1 MPCPYSPVHWVSIFQ
16 IMATIR
22 CRNVTFSN
30 IAAVIFD
37 KDGTLADSHAYL
49 RNLGMRRSRLID
61 AKIPGV
67 GEPLLMAFGV
77 SDRINPAGLM
87 AVGSRR
93 DNEIAAAAY
102 IAETGRDWME
112 ALAIA
117 QATFAEADRYLHPK
131 APQTPLFPGS
141 LELLRSLRS
150 ANIKIAILSADT
162 TVNVQAFVQ
171 HYAIEVDAAIGTD
184 DNLGKPNPQF
194 LNQAG
199 DAIGVAPA
207 QMLVVGD
214 SIADIE
220 LARSAGAAGAIG
232 VTWGWTA
239 AQSIGADVAI
249 DQFSQIEVIA

>member
-1 MPCPYSPVHWVSIFQ
+1 
-16 IMATIR
+16 MATLR
-22 CRNVTFSN
+22 CRDLTFFS

-37 KDGTLADSHAYL
+37 KDGTLADSQAYL

-61 AKIPGV
+61 AKVPGV
-67 GEPLLMAFGV
+67 GEPLLMAFGIGENG
-77 SDRINPAGLM
+77 INPAGMM

-117 QATFAEADRYLHPK
+117 QASFAEADRYLQPK
-131 APQTPLFPGS
+131 APQTPLFPGT

-150 ANIKIAILSADT
+150 AKLKLAILSADT
-162 TVNVQAFVQ
+162 TANVQEFVQ
-171 HYAIEVDAAIGTD
+171 HYALDVDAAIGTD

-194 LNQAG
+194 LQRAG
-199 DAIGVAPA
+199 DAIDVPCA
-207 QMLVVGD
+207 QMLIVGD

-220 LARSAGAAGAIG
+220 LARLAGAAGAIG
-232 VTWGWTA
+232 VTWGWTS
-239 AQSIGADVAI
+239 AQYLIGADIMI
-249 DQFSQIEVIA
+249 DQFAQIEVLE

>member
-1 MPCPYSPVHWVSIFQ
+1 
-16 IMATIR
+16 MATIR
-22 CRNVTFSN
+22 AQDKTFAN

-37 KDGTLADSHAYL
+37 KDGTLADSQAYL
-49 RNLGMRRSRLID
+49 RNLGLRRSRLLD

-77 SDRINPAGLM
+77 DQARINPAGMM

-117 QATFAEADRYLHPK
+117 QTTFAEADAYLKPK

-141 LELLRSLRS
+141 VELLRSLR
-150 ANIKIAILSADT
+150 AAQVKIAILSADI
-162 TVNVQAFVQ
+162 TVHVEEFVR
-171 HYAIEVDAAIGTD
+171 HYQLDVDAAIGTD
-184 DNLGKPNPQF
+184 DNLGKPNPLF
-194 LNQAG
+194 LERAG
-199 DAIGVAPA
+199 EVIGVAPA

-214 SIADIE
+214 SLADIE

-232 VTWGWTA
+232 VTWGWSA
-239 AQSIGADVAI
+239 AQHLVGADVTI
-249 DQFSQIEVIA
+249 ERFDQIEVD

>member
-1 MPCPYSPVHWVSIFQ
+1 MP
-16 IMATIR
+16 TIR
-22 CRNVTFSN
+22 CQNRIFSN
-30 IAAVIFD
+30 IAAVVFD

-49 RNLGMRRSRLID
+49 RTLGMRRSRLID

-77 SDRINPAGLM
+77 RENGLNPAGMM

-102 IAETGRDWME
+102 VAETGRDWME
-112 ALAIA
+112 ALSIA
-117 QATFAEADRYLHPK
+117 QEAFAEADRNLQPK
-131 APQTPLFPGS
+131 APQTPIFPGS

-150 ANIKIAILSADT
+150 AKLKLAILSADT
-162 TVNVQAFVQ
+162 TANVQEFVQ
-171 HYAIEVDAAIGTD
+171 HYALDVDAAIGTD

-194 LNQAG
+194 LERAG
-199 DAIGVAPA
+199 AAIDVPCA

-232 VTWGWTA
+232 VTWGWT
-239 AQSIGADVAI
+239 SIQQLAGADVVI
-249 DQFSQIEVIA
+249 DQFDQIEVIA